1 MSKKAGR
8 IKTRGD
14 AQAPHVERAELERLL
29 ALNSPDPHAILGAH
43 PAARGVVV
51 RALRPDAERVELIVE
66 GEGPRAMSKSHPAG
80 FFEILL
86 EDRAQLFPYLLR
98 VYYPGG
104 SVFTM
109 RDPYAFMPTLGTFD
123 EHLFGEGRHW
133 RLYEKLGAHVRELG
147 SVRGVSFA
155 VWAPGADGL
164 SVVGDFNNWDGRLH
178 QMRRLGVSGV
188 WEIFVP
194 DIGPGALYKYEIH
207 RRGFAPFLKADPY
220 ALFSEVPPATSSV
233 VFEPAFQFTDN
244 EWMERRARED
254 HLRRPLN
261 IYEVHLGSWRRVTEE
276 DGRSLKYRETA
287 PALADYCVEMGFT
300 HVEFLPLKGYP
311 YGGSWGYQVANY
323 YSPTARYGN
332 PDDFRFLVNHLHSR
346 GVGVIMDW
354 VPAHFPKDAWA
365 LGRFDGSALY
375 EHADPRLG
383 EHPDWGTYIFN
394 YGRNEVRNFLIAN
407 ALFWLREC
415 HVDGLRVDAVASM
428 LYLDYSRDAGQW
440 LPNRH
445 GGRENLEAIDFI
457 RELNA
462 VVHHEQPGALMIA
475 EESTSWPL
483 VTKGADQGGL
493 GFDFKWNMGWMH
505 DTIEYFKRDPFV
517 RRYFH
522 NNITFGLTYAW
533 SENFILPFSHDEV
546 VHMKGSML
554 NKMHGSPQQ
563 KFANL
568 RALYAYMWA
577 HPGKKLLFMGGEV
590 GQWRE
595 WSEERS
601 LDWHLVEDGGGHA
614 GVKTLVRD
622 LNRILRERPALYE
635 LDVEPRGF
643 RWIDVDNALE
653 NVVAFM
659 RLSNDGGALICVCN
673 FSAAPRPGYRFG
685 LPEKGTFRLLL
696 NTDSSYYAGGDALTI
711 DSVEAVEQPRHNLPF
726 SAAVDLPPL
735 TTLWFELSKRE
746 TVAERSS
753 LGRNT
758 TSADAAATASE
769 AAAPTEAASA
779 PHVEHAAPE
788 REARERKREVRKKA
802 GDAASP
808 SRDAASPLRDEASAL
823 GDEAA
828 PGKEHPK
835 TGVDGPG
842 KKKLRRRETEET
854 KLAAGKS
861 TKKPAKRAPKRSPRN
876 KSE

>member
-1 MSKKAGR
+1 MSKKAGQT
-8 IKTRGD
+8 KARGES
-14 AQAPHVERAELERLL
+14 QAPTVGRAEFERLL

-43 PAARGVVV
+43 PTARGVVV
-51 RALRPDAERVELIVE
+51 RAFRPEAERVELIVE
-66 GEGPRAMSKSHPAG
+66 GEGPREMSKIHRAG
-80 FFEILL
+80 LFEILL

-98 VYYPGG
+98 VHYPRGG
-104 SVFTM
+104 VFTL
-109 RDPYAFMPTLGTFD
+109 RDPYAFLPTLGSFD

-133 RLYEKLGAHVRELG
+133 RLYEKLGAHVRQLG
-147 SVRGVSFA
+147 DVRGVSFA
-155 VWAPGADGL
+155 VWAPSAEGV

-194 DIGPGALYKYEIH
+194 DIGPGTLYKYEIH
-207 RRGFAPFLKADPY
+207 RRGALPFLKADPY
-220 ALFSEVPPATSSV
+220 ALFSEVPPATSSI
-233 VFEPAFQFTDN
+233 VFEPTYQFTDG

-276 DGRSLKYRETA
+276 DCRSLTYRETA
-287 PALADYCVEMGFT
+287 PMLADYCVEMGFT

-332 PDDFRFLVNHLHSR
+332 PDDFRFLVDHLHSR

-394 YGRNEVRNFLIAN
+394 YGRNEVKNFLIAN
-407 ALFWLREC
+407 ALFWLCEC

-440 LPNRH
+440 LPNKY
-445 GGRENLEAIDFI
+445 GGRENLEAIDFL
-457 RELNA
+457 RELNT
-462 VVHHEQPGALMIA
+462 VVHREQPGALMIA

-554 NKMHGSPQQ
+554 NKMFGTAAQ

-577 HPGKKLLFMGGEV
+577 HPGKKLLFMGGEI

-601 LDWHLVEDGGGHA
+601 LDWHLVEGGGHA
-614 GVKTLVRD
+614 GIRTLVRD
-622 LNRILRERPALYE
+622 LNHLLRERPALYE

-643 RWIDVDNALE
+643 RWVDVDNALE

-659 RLSNDGGALICVCN
+659 RYSTGGDTLVCVCN
-673 FSAAPRPGYRFG
+673 FSAAPRHGYRFG
-685 LPEKGTFRLLL
+685 LPERGTYRLVL
-696 NTDSSYYAGGDALTI
+696 NTDSSYYAGSNALRI
-711 DSVEAVEQPRHNLPF
+711 DSVEAEEQPWHHLPF

-735 TTLWFELSKRE
+735 TTLWFEVPKPETEAADERKNTSEKPE
-746 TVAERSS
+746 PDASAIAAHAEAVDEAKTVAESRKAGAKKPKAS
-753 LGRNT
+753 RKTAAKKT
-758 TSADAAATASE
+758 TKGTS
-769 AAAPTEAASA
+769 
-779 PHVEHAAPE
+779 
-788 REARERKREVRKKA
+788 KRTPRKK
-802 GDAASP
+802 
-808 SRDAASPLRDEASAL
+808 
-823 GDEAA
+823 
-828 PGKEHPK
+828 KE
-835 TGVDGPG
+835 
-842 KKKLRRRETEET
+842 
-854 KLAAGKS
+854 
-861 TKKPAKRAPKRSPRN
+861 
-876 KSE
+876 